1 MYEEF
6 ISKLRVEKVKY
17 YEINFPSQT
26 TKLNDLMND
35 HSIENIVYEYIRCGY
50 EKDVMLNFIA
60 MLKKDIKVY
69 DVLDNFYIN
78 SWQYCEKGFF
88 KFKDKIPL
96 LLNNLR

>member
-35 HSIENIVYEYIRCGY
+35 HSIENIVYEYMRYGY
-50 EKDVMLNFIA
+50 E
-60 MLKKDIKVY
+60 KDIKVY
-69 DVLDNFYIN
+69 DVFDDFYIN
-78 SWQYCEKGFF
+78 SWQYCKQGFF
-88 KFKDKIPL
+88 KFKDKMPL

>member
-78 SWQYCEKGFF
+78 SWQYCEKEFF